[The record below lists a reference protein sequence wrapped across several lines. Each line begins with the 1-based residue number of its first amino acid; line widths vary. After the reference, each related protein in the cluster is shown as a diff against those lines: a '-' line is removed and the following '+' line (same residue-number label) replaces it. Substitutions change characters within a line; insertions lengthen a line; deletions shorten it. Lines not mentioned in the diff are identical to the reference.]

1 MPKSV
6 FIRIRQANINFT
18 MTRTELHKLKE
29 ILSEFGIKEAFL
41 KNHMGSPLNP
51 SRENEA
57 WHNVMTR
64 NQTLDRFL
72 LGFASASVSFY
83 WDTTPELWSFWNTVS
98 FMLASRSNRSKIGK
112 RIILMMKRI
121 GVYEKL
127 RDAVKQYCI
136 RVGASMLARF
146 TDDIICGQLVYGNEN
161 KFNAVTYSM
170 LFEHMIY
177 MDGMYSMTK
186 HDVQLVSRKIKKLTK
201 NIWVVNE

>member
-18 MTRTELHKLKE
+18 KTRTELHKLKE

-41 KNHMGSPLNP
+41 KNHMGSSLNP

-112 RIILMMKRI
+112 RIILMLNYIDDSSRI
-121 GVYEKL
+121 VAVELRSRADGSAGTAVYAGVQTLPEPVILHQSVVKL
-127 RDAVKQYCI
+127 SHLCRYFEL
-136 RVGASMLARF
+136 VGYLAARAMRS
-146 TDDIICGQLVYGNEN
+146 I
-161 KFNAVTYSM
+161 S
-170 LFEHMIY
+170 LFIFSAILLRTLM
-177 MDGMYSMTK
+177 
-186 HDVQLVSRKIKKLTK
+186 
-201 NIWVVNE
+201 NF